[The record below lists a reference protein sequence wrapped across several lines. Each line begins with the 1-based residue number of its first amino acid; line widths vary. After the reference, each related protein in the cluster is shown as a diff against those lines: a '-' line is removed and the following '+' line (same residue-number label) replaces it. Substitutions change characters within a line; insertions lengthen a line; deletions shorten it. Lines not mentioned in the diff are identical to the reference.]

1 MRVRDPAVCQPTTA
15 VRPAAPT
22 HLKVP
27 PASLRRVL
35 DRGWSARFDGLQ
47 VTGDQHGRTP
57 PLRGW
62 WPTRRPCTAGADVL
76 KERSG

>member
-47 VTGDQHGRTP
+47 VTGDQHGHTAITG
-57 PLRGW
+57 LVADQAALHG
-62 WPTRRPCTAGADVL
+62 RRRCAEGA
-76 KERSG
+76 